1 MNVELTTEQA
11 QFLFRA
17 CNFLLADMAVKS
29 GNPLPEAIRPRARM
43 INDIKE
49 KIKAEAAKDGIDI
62 TEDI

>member
-29 GNPLPEAIRPRARM
+29 GNPLPEESRPRARM

-49 KIKAEAAKDGIDI
+49 KIRTAATNEGIDI
-62 TEDI
+62 TEEI